1 MEYFEKIKAW
11 IMANK
16 TIAIIAGAIIAFLV
30 FGKQFKKLFG
40 GSPRR
45 RRRSSVRIVNRPRRT
60 KRVTVNAPKGRSTSY
75 NRIIKSGKNRGKKA
89 WQIKGSPEARRRMA
103 ALRRM
108 RRK

>member
-1 MEYFEKIKAW
+1 MEYFDKIKAW

-16 TIAIIAGAIIAFLV
+16 TIAIIIGAVVAFLV
-30 FGKQFKKLFG
+30 FGKQLNKMFG

-45 RRRSSVRIVNRPRRT
+45 RRRTSLKVVNRPRRI
-60 KRVTVNAPKGRSTSY
+60 KRVSRPVVRSTNKSY

>member
-16 TIAIIAGAIIAFLV
+16 TIAIIIGVAVAFLV
-30 FGKQFKKLFG
+30 FGKQLKKMFG

-45 RRRSSVRIVNRPRRT
+45 RRRTSVRIVNRPVR
-60 KRVTVNAPKGRSTSY
+60 RSTNKSY
-75 NRIIKSGKNRGKKA
+75 NRIIKAGRNRGKKA

-108 RRK
+108 RKK

>member
-1 MEYFEKIKAW
+1 MEYFEKLKAW

-16 TIAIIAGAIIAFLV
+16 TIAIIIGVAVAVLV
-30 FGKQFKKLFG
+30 FGKQLKKMFG

-45 RRRSSVRIVNRPRRT
+45 RRRSSVKIVNRPVRR
-60 KRVTVNAPKGRSTSY
+60 RGNTSY
-75 NRIIKSGKNRGKKA
+75 NRIIKTGTNRGKKA

-108 RRK
+108 RKK